1 MENRLKNLKKPMDT
15 TAFSQLNFS
24 EQHRQEI
31 REKISRV
38 YESENDILLA
48 VLQLLVQ
55 EKTGYDLV
63 KLLHGR
69 GIRKFED
76 NEGAL
81 YALLHQ
87 LERDDCLQSSW
98 NESNIK
104 HYCLTN
110 KGRKELRKS
119 EKENVSKQ
127 NIKKPLSLRQLIG
140 GEM

>member
-15 TAFSQLNFS
+15 TAFSQLNFT
-24 EQHRQEI
+24 ERHRQEI
-31 REKISRV
+31 REKISRES
-38 YESENDILLA
+38 ESENDILLA

-69 GIRKFED
+69 GIRKFGD

-87 LERDDCLQSSW
+87 LERDGCLQSSW
-98 NESNIK
+98 NASNSK

-119 EKENVSKQ
+119 EKQNVSKQ
-127 NIKKPLSLRQLIG
+127 NIKKPLYFTSINRG
-140 GEM
+140 

>member
-1 MENRLKNLKKPMDT
+1 MNHT
-15 TAFSQLNFS
+15 TFSELNFT

-31 REKISRV
+31 REKISKE
-38 YESENDILLA
+38 YQSENEILLA

-63 KLLHGR
+63 KLLRGR

-87 LERDDCLQSSW
+87 LELDGCLQASW
-98 NESNIK
+98 NAANIK
-104 HYCLTN
+104 HYSQTN
-110 KGRKELRKS
+110 KGRKELRKL
-119 EKENVSKQ
+119 EKQSVSKQ
-127 NIKKPLSLRQLIG
+127 NTQKTLSSNQLIG
-140 GEM
+140 GGT